1 MKMEFSSHLFKWFFS
16 SITNNDSS
24 VSPAQ
29 LFLGCLNEAAFLI
42 VGDLPLPQMLFGGGG
57 GSCLRFFLG
66 HLVAF
71 RVIGSFLD
79 VEGGG

>member
-1 MKMEFSSHLFKWFFS
+1 MEFSSHLFKWFFS
-16 SITNNDSS
+16 SIANNESP
-24 VSPAQ
+24 VSPVQ
-29 LFLGCLNEAAFLI
+29 LSLGCLNEAAFLI

-57 GSCLRFFLG
+57 SCLKFFLG
-66 HLVAF
+66 HLVAL